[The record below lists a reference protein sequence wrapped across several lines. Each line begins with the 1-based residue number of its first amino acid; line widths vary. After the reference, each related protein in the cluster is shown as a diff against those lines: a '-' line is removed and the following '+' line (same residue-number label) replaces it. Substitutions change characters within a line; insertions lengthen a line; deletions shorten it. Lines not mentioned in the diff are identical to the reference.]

1 MTVVVSVVIPC
12 LNGAATLARQLD
24 ALVAQE
30 CDHPWEVIVADNG
43 STDATAR
50 IVRGYA
56 DRGVR
61 LVDASERA
69 GSNHARNRGVA
80 EARGSLVLHCDADD
94 VVHPGWMQAFA
105 DALLAGADW
114 VGGTVRHVSA
124 DGRFRYEE
132 CELPLSGF
140 GGTRYAIG
148 ASCGYRRALWE
159 QVGGF
164 DETLSGGYDETD
176 FFIRIGLAGAVG
188 TLVPAAVV
196 DYVER
201 DGLRA
206 LLRQQRSYGRG
217 FARIR
222 ALHAVHADH
231 PAYVH
236 RRGLGAALARHVLAI
251 LRTLR
256 GLLLLLLGRTTAEQV
271 VRSLGFEWGIAE
283 EERRRGWAR
292 LRRRDAQTVGP
303 RPARVLVTTHAFA
316 PAIGGIESVA
326 EELARGLQAAG
337 HEVVVV
343 TTTPGGDVEGLRV
356 VRGPG
361 PIALLR
367 LARRSD
373 AVLQVNVSLRT
384 LWAPLLLR
392 RRVVCLVA
400 TWLRRADGSVGRQE
414 RLKRA
419 ALRHTRV
426 VAPSAAVAAHLGL
439 PAEVVPHGVRVER
452 FAVSPGAAPGPRD
465 RDVVVV
471 GRLVSDKGVA
481 DLVDAVAELGRRGRP
496 VGLTVVGDGPERAA
510 LERQAEGLDGVR
522 FQGVARGPELA
533 GLLRRHRVI
542 AVPSRWDEPFGLV
555 ALEGLAAGC
564 VPVVSAGGGLPDA
577 AGPDAVVFPNGD
589 VTALADALV
598 VALDRAAGP
607 DWPTAASAEHLA
619 AHAPEVE
626 LRAHL
631 RLLGLGDLRDAERL
645 RSSSAPGTRAPH
657 TTPQEHR

>member
-1 MTVVVSVVIPC
+1 MTPVISVVIPC

-24 ALVAQE
+24 ALVTQE

-50 IVRGYA
+50 IVREYA

-69 GSNHARNRGVA
+69 GSNHARNRGVEA
-80 EARGSLVLHCDADD
+80 ARGSLILHCDADD
-94 VVHPGWMQAFA
+94 QVRPGWMQAFA

-114 VGGTVRHVSA
+114 VGGTLRHVA
-124 DGRFRYEE
+124 TDGRLLREVS
-132 CELPLSGF
+132 ELPRSGF
-140 GGTRYAIG
+140 AGARYALG
-148 ASCGYRRALWE
+148 ANCGYHRALWQE
-159 QVGGF
+159 VGGF
-164 DETLSGGYDETD
+164 DDALSAGCDEVD
-176 FFIRIGLAGAVG
+176 FFIRLAQSGATGV
-188 TLVPAAVV
+188 LVPEAVV
-196 DYVER
+196 DYVQR

-206 LLRQQRSYGRG
+206 LLRQQRSYGHG
-217 FARIR
+217 FARMR
-222 ALHAVHADH
+222 VKHGAVADH
-231 PAYVH
+231 PWVVQ
-236 RRGLGAALARHVLAI
+236 RSSLGMAIARQVLAFVRA
-251 LRTLR
+251 LRRLP
-256 GLLLLLLGRTTAEQV
+256 LLIAGRTTAEEI
-271 VRSLGFEWGIAE
+271 VRSLGFEWGLAE
-283 EERRRGWAR
+283 QERRMGWAR
-292 LRRRDAQTVGP
+292 LRLGSRGAR
-303 RPARVLVTTHAFA
+303 RPARVLVTSHSFA

-326 EELARGLQAAG
+326 EELARGLVAAG

-343 TTTPGGDVEGLRV
+343 TATPGGDVDGLRV

-361 PIALLR
+361 PLALLR
-367 LARRSD
+367 LAWRSD

-392 RRVVCLVA
+392 RRVVCVVA
-400 TWLRRADGSVGRQE
+400 TWLRRADGSVGRPE

-419 ALRHTRV
+419 ALRRTRV

-439 PAEVVPHGVRVER
+439 PAAVVPHAVRVER
-452 FAVSPGAAPGPRD
+452 FAVPADAAPEPRD
-465 RDVVVV
+465 GDVVVV
-471 GRLVSDKGVA
+471 GRLVSDKGVG

-510 LERQAEGLDGVR
+510 LQRQAEGLDGVR
-522 FQGVARGPELA
+522 FHGVARGPELA
-533 GLLRRHRVI
+533 GLLQRHRVI

-564 VPVVSAGGGLPDA
+564 LPVVSTGGGLPEA

-589 VTALADALV
+589 VAALADALV
-598 VALDRAAGP
+598 VALERAAGP
-607 DWPTAASAEHLA
+607 GWPTAASAEHLA

-631 RLLGLGDLRDAERL
+631 RLLGLADLRDAERL